1 MVVHSEYK
9 YGTVNLLN
17 LAVRIVA
24 EGIILF
30 CILAF
35 VLHEV
40 GIISSPGTDELLMA
54 GLVALFADMRRLE
67 SDMRADIKYLG
78 SNMGEVREK
87 LGKIESRLESFLL
100 KTK

>member
-1 MVVHSEYK
+1 
-9 YGTVNLLN
+9 
-17 LAVRIVA
+17 
-24 EGIILF
+24 
-30 CILAF
+30 
-35 VLHEV
+35 
-40 GIISSPGTDELLMA
+40 MA